1 MGKTRGHGSRRGG
14 YRGRGRGRGGG
25 GGGDS
30 DEDEVEPQRGLGE
43 VSSCMACNCMKA
55 GIVFMR
61 EMRYLV
67 SVMVI
72 TLTAVSLWQAGRTLQ

>member
-14 YRGRGRGRGGG
+14 YRGRGRGRSGG

-43 VSSCMACNCMKA
+43 QRAGNC
-55 GIVFMR
+55 VQPQ
-61 EMRYLV
+61 
-67 SVMVI
+67 
-72 TLTAVSLWQAGRTLQ
+72 QAWLLLYDVGTRHL